1 MVNNFI
7 ETEDRNFGMFRYIQV
22 RGQQREAV
30 AGGSFIG
37 PTLTHHVSRH
47 QHVNKEVRRLQ
58 KSVDSTQKEIAAYK
72 AKHSSVIESKEK
84 MVVKLRRVAAEY
96 GHDVHTVPQCPT
108 LTPV

>member
-1 MVNNFI
+1 M
-7 ETEDRNFGMFRYIQV
+7 
-22 RGQQREAV
+22 
-30 AGGSFIG
+30 
-37 PTLTHHVSRH
+37 SRH

-96 GHDVHTVPQCPT
+96 AHQHTQFPNAP
-108 LTPV
+108 L

>member
-1 MVNNFI
+1 M
-7 ETEDRNFGMFRYIQV
+7 
-22 RGQQREAV
+22 
-30 AGGSFIG
+30 
-37 PTLTHHVSRH
+37 
-47 QHVNKEVRRLQ
+47 RRLQ

-96 GHDVHTVPQCPT
+96 GHETHTHTHTVPPCPA